1 MGRRPLL
8 DFNYYYYFLLFTC
21 NGSSAVAINT
31 DENSILRDHM
41 ADSMI
46 DSHLHWCVR
55 QDNIELIQSR
65 VQRSLAEKLVTP
77 CGNTLLHL
85 AASYGSDKVIAYL
98 TEECPSLITRRNRQ
112 QDTVLHLAARDG
124 MACLAIKSLI
134 TRRNSQNDTVLQ
146 LAASEKSALHTI
158 KSLVESN
165 RKLTTMANREVAE
178 FLASEDPD
186 VAYYNNNN
194 GRSPLYLAVENGN
207 KNGILDYLLNL
218 RAPSQIKRE
227 EGDALPKGKSPVH
240 AAIEQRDIGI
250 LKKIGEARPD
260 LLRLTDEELGNSLHY
275 ASSIG
280 FLEGVQFLL
289 DKFHDGAYETNPE
302 GNYPIHLACKS
313 HSVDVVKEY
322 LDIFPY
328 PKEFLNKKG
337 QNILH
342 VAAESGKGNAISY
355 IIKQDPKLVEQ
366 LLNEMDEDGNTPL
379 HLAAGYGKSVAA
391 FVLVRDKRVDSS
403 VVNSENL
410 TPYDLAEQQSKSAEE
425 KFDKANEMDGQHHSK
440 DVYGMKNSTTENS
453 TASTS
458 SQRKDKAFHL
468 KRDTKKSSPKH
479 EGLINYFGMV
489 TTLSILYIYSRP
501 KKSLSWHFT
510 VTPGLIISQAKE
522 ESKNRIGNL
531 LVVAVL
537 VAGVT
542 FAGAVQLPQLRDN
555 NYSSEHHPESNS
567 TITASRY
574 SSYENHLYG
583 YLFLDLGALSASTV
597 AALILLWASFSDVRF
612 ILLAVQVS
620 AFSVFLAIIMMFG
633 AFILSVRIALPEP
646 HEVWLRIAIT
656 VVAVVFFL
664 VQAFLFLPWILP
676 RSVNHFLQR
685 IILHH
690 FYCLWFFT
698 LFYCWRWL
706 TEILPELP
714 VLKKNDAGVS
724 QEQKSKS

>member
-1 MGRRPLL
+1 
-8 DFNYYYYFLLFTC
+8 
-21 NGSSAVAINT
+21 
-31 DENSILRDHM
+31 M

-77 CGNTLLHL
+77 CRNTLLHL

-165 RKLTTMANREVAE
+165 RILTRMANTKGNTPLHDAVIKANREVAI
-178 FLASEDPD
+178 FLASEDPE

-207 KNGILDYLLNL
+207 KNGILDDLLNL

-227 EGDALPKGKSPVH
+227 EGDALPKGKSPFH

-458 SQRKDKAFHL
+458 SQRK
-468 KRDTKKSSPKH
+468 
-479 EGLINYFGMV
+479 V

-542 FAGAVQLPQLRDN
+542 FAGGVQLPQLRDN

-583 YLFLDLGALSASTV
+583 YLFLDLGALSASMV
-597 AALILLWASFSDVRF
+597 AALILLWASFSDARF
-612 ILLAVQVS
+612 IFLAVQVS
-620 AFSVFLAIIMMFG
+620 AFMVFLAIIMMFG
-633 AFILSVRIALPEP
+633 AFILSVRIALLES